1 MPYLCGRNNYQLS
14 IFNFQFGNMAQRF
27 YHDMTAEQQTRW
39 VNEFAT
45 IIVEH
50 GERIVLL
57 GKGREAMKT
66 EELPWVRDLFGL
78 LSAWPFASDFCD
90 KAMRYGDFSARTGR
104 LSVYVD
110 KVKDALADGLVMTD
124 ASGNKVAFVSPS
136 TPLRRRGRP
145 TKEEVAARLRGDTL
159 VLPDDSPEN
168 AKRRA
173 IAKML
178 GLEVIVSGEAPR
190 EKNNAELKAEREAKK
205 AEFERQNPSL
215 FGGEADGGNDAR
227 NNDITSQRN
236 NEHTAAPAPISMG
249 EIYQDRIENDRLH
262 LSDIKWLCTKELQE
276 RIDMVRAQRTAF
288 GDAAQT
294 AKVLAERGAS
304 QDEIAVYAKQ
314 AEEAREA
321 YESTYAAVDDE
332 LAVLH
337 KRLSIDLP
345 YVEQFKTRFKGVD
358 IEKMLYITR
367 PYYEKV
373 RKEDPALDARIKR
386 LIEQDSPEYAA
397 KMKAEEEKKQEVA
410 DLLRYIKRKD
420 KPNVKQRIETMEKR
434 YARLVELLG
443 EEEAKVYRPIVDAAI
458 EDYEQNHKKEER
470 PTPDPSLYGGE
481 KKDAAV
487 NKPTKQESKVSTK
500 KETKPASKRKAAS
513 KREQGDAG
521 ISHAEREQARRDN
534 GKKAAK

>member
-1 MPYLCGRNNYQLS
+1 
-14 IFNFQFGNMAQRF
+14 MAQNF
-27 YHDMTAEQQTRW
+27 YPDMTAEEQTRW

-45 IIVEH
+45 IIGEH

-57 GKGREAMKT
+57 GKGRESMKA
-66 EELPWVRDLFGL
+66 EELPWVRSLFGL
-78 LSAWPFASDFCD
+78 LSAWPFASDFCE

-104 LSVYVD
+104 LAVYVD
-110 KVKDALADGLVMTD
+110 KVKDALTEGLVMTD

-145 TKEEVAARLRGDTL
+145 TKEEVAARLRGDAL

-215 FGGEADGGNDAR
+215 FGPTPDPSRNGGEKTDSGDAGKQKLPSIEGGVGGG
-227 NNDITSQRN
+227 SL
-236 NEHTAAPAPISMG
+236 SMG
-249 EIYQDRIENDRLH
+249 EIYQDRIESDRLH

-337 KRLSIDLP
+337 KRLSIDQP

-358 IEKMLYITR
+358 LEKVLYITR

-373 RKEDPALDARIKR
+373 RKEDPAIDARIKR

-397 KMKAEEEKKQEVA
+397 KMKAEEEKKQEVT

-443 EEEAKVYRPIVDAAI
+443 EEESKVYRPIVDAAI
-458 EDYEQNHKKEER
+458 EDYEQNHKKEEA
-470 PTPDPSLYGGE
+470 TVPSGSSAGN
-481 KKDAAV
+481 
-487 NKPTKQESKVSTK
+487 NKPTKQKSNTPTKQESEKGAK

-521 ISHAEREQARRDN
+521 ISYAEREQARRDN
-534 GKKAAK
+534 SKKAAK

>member
-1 MPYLCGRNNYQLS
+1 MTQKFYQ
-14 IFNFQFGNMAQRF
+14 
-27 YHDMTAEQQTRW
+27 DMNAEEQGRW

-45 IIVEH
+45 VIEEH
-50 GERIVLL
+50 GKRIALL
-57 GKGREAMKT
+57 DKGKEQMKAD
-66 EELPWVRDLFGL
+66 ELPWVRSLFGL
-78 LSAWPFASDFCD
+78 LGAWPFAQDFCE
-90 KAMRYGDFSARTGR
+90 KAMRYGDFSARAGR
-104 LSVYVD
+104 LAVYVD
-110 KVKDALADGLVMTD
+110 KAKDALADGLIMTD
-124 ASGNKVAFVSPS
+124 ANGNRVAFVSPT

-145 TKEEVAARLRGDTL
+145 TKEEVAARLRGDAL
-159 VLPDDSPEN
+159 VLPDNSPEN
-168 AKRRA
+168 EKRRR

-178 GLEVIVSGEAPR
+178 GLEVVVAGDAPR

-215 FGGEADGGNDAR
+215 FND
-227 NNDITSQRN
+227 NGQQTTDNGQPQTTKQPDDQTTN
-236 NEHTAAPAPISMG
+236 ISMG

-276 RIDMVRAQRTAF
+276 RIDNVRAQRTAF

-314 AEEAREA
+314 AEEARKA
-321 YESTYAAVDDE
+321 FESTYAAVDDE

-337 KRLSIDLP
+337 KRLTIDLP

-358 IEKMLYITR
+358 LEKVLHITR
-367 PYYEKV
+367 PYYEKL
-373 RKEDPALDARIKR
+373 RKEDPSLDVHIKQ

-410 DLLRYIKRKD
+410 DLLRYLKRKD

-458 EDYEQNHKKEER
+458 EDYEQNHKK
-470 PTPDPSLYGGE
+470 P
-481 KKDAAV
+481 A
-487 NKPTKQESKVSTK
+487 KQESKVSAK
-500 KETKPASKRKAAS
+500 QESKPASKRK
-513 KREQGDAG
+513 
-521 ISHAEREQARRDN
+521 
-534 GKKAAK
+534 KAAK

>member
-1 MPYLCGRNNYQLS
+1 
-14 IFNFQFGNMAQRF
+14 MAQRF
-27 YHDMTAEQQTRW
+27 YPDMTTEQQTRW
-39 VNEFAT
+39 VNDFAT
-45 IIVEH
+45 IIGEH

-57 GKGREAMKT
+57 GKGREAMKADD
-66 EELPWVRDLFGL
+66 LPWVRDLFGL
-78 LSAWPFASDFCD
+78 LSAWPFAGDFCE

-104 LSVYVD
+104 LSVYVN
-110 KVKDALADGLVMTD
+110 KVKDVLADGLVMTD

-145 TKEEVAARLRGDTL
+145 TKEEVAARLRGDTM

-205 AEFERQNPSL
+205 AEFDRQNPSL

-236 NEHTAAPAPISMG
+236 NESAAVPASISMG
-249 EIYQDRIENDRLH
+249 EIYQDRIESDRLH

-337 KRLSIDLP
+337 KRLGIDLP
-345 YVEQFKTRFKGVD
+345 YVERFKTRFKGVD
-358 IEKMLYITR
+358 IEKVLYITR

-373 RKEDPALDARIKR
+373 RKEDPALDARVKR

-458 EDYEQNHKKEER
+458 EDYEQNHKKEEKTPSR
-470 PTPDPSLYGGE
+470 PPPGGE
-481 KKDAAV
+481 PAKQEGKGS
-487 NKPTKQESKVSTK
+487 TKQES
-500 KETKPASKRKAAS
+500 KPASKRK
-513 KREQGDAG
+513 
-521 ISHAEREQARRDN
+521 
-534 GKKAAK
+534 KAAK